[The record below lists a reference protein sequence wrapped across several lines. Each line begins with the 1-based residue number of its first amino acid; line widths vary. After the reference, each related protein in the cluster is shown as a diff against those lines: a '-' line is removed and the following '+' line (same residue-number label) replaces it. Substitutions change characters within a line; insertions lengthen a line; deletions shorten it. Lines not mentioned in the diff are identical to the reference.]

1 MTAWFPKIIFLAFLV
16 LLLVV
21 HSQARFFLEPT
32 TYEIDGEIVEFYK
45 HWHAKK
51 VEDIDDV
58 INEEVKSTYIGD
70 LHEKLMVRYGAKL
83 MWRIDVFLCLCF
95 SFSLSPVCGVFR
107 RTTAR
112 TSSRDTGSVLVH
124 SLSLSLSL
132 ALKPRGTTVFKAA
145 AAGAA

>member
-32 TYEIDGEIVEFYK
+32 IYEIDGEIVEFYK
-45 HWHAKK
+45 HWHANK
-51 VEDIDDV
+51 
-58 INEEVKSTYIGD
+58 EVKSTYIGD

-95 SFSLSPVCGVFR
+95 SLLFTDLLFKLSFRIVSRCSARLVGFTGQEYGLVLARDYRVSGV
-107 RTTAR
+107 
-112 TSSRDTGSVLVH
+112 DME
-124 SLSLSLSL
+124 
-132 ALKPRGTTVFKAA
+132 
-145 AAGAA
+145 

>member
-32 TYEIDGEIVEFYK
+32 IYEID
-45 HWHAKK
+45 
-51 VEDIDDV
+51 DIDDV

-95 SFSLSPVCGVFR
+95 SLLFTDLLFKLSFR
-107 RTTAR
+107 IVSRCSAR
-112 TSSRDTGSVLVH
+112 VS
-124 SLSLSLSL
+124 
-132 ALKPRGTTVFKAA
+132 KPIIRCYA
-145 AAGAA
+145 

>member
-70 LHEKLMVRYGAKL
+70 LHEKLMLVGFTGQEYGLVLA
-83 MWRIDVFLCLCF
+83 RDYRV
-95 SFSLSPVCGVFR
+95 SGV
-107 RTTAR
+107 
-112 TSSRDTGSVLVH
+112 DME
-124 SLSLSLSL
+124 
-132 ALKPRGTTVFKAA
+132 
-145 AAGAA
+145 

>member
-1 MTAWFPKIIFLAFLV
+1 MTAWFPKIIFLV

-32 TYEIDGEIVEFYK
+32 IYEIDVEIVEFYK

-95 SFSLSPVCGVFR
+95 SLLFTDLLFKLSFR
-107 RTTAR
+107 IVSRCSAR
-112 TSSRDTGSVLVH
+112 TS
-124 SLSLSLSL
+124 
-132 ALKPRGTTVFKAA
+132 KPIIRCYA
-145 AAGAA
+145 